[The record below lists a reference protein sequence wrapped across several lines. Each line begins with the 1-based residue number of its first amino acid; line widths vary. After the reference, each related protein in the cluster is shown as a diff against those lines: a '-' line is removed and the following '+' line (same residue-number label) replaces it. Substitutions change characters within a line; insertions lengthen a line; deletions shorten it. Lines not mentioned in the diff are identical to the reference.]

1 MRGVVYECLASFVKW
16 AEVGHALVRFLG
28 QKGVVT
34 IVPFFFGKGLFF
46 VETVKEAFSLQELR
60 FLKVKGG
67 YTVHLRRWSPRVNT
81 EVLGKFRGG
90 WIELRGLP
98 FHLWFEV
105 HLKKIVDQWGM
116 VIEIDWRTLK
126 LFDLSKVRVRILM
139 KERIVLPVLIEVIDG
154 GWVFTIS
161 ATMVGAE
168 DKRRVR
174 GMGESTQGGFESHS
188 WTCGRMLDEKAKCW
202 SLNGVVNG
210 IQGGVESQ
218 KDASDGTHGKRSVV
232 MGNSCIQ
239 PSSPFNLKSNKE
251 GNGSF
256 GPKLF
261 GEDCSRKGKAHSSFE
276 DWCRASNMV

>member
-1 MRGVVYECLASFVKW
+1 
-16 AEVGHALVRFLG
+16 
-28 QKGVVT
+28 
-34 IVPFFFGKGLFF
+34 
-46 VETVKEAFSLQELR
+46 
-60 FLKVKGG
+60 
-67 YTVHLRRWSPRVNT
+67 
-81 EVLGKFRGG
+81 
-90 WIELRGLP
+90 
-98 FHLWFEV
+98 
-105 HLKKIVDQWGM
+105 M

-139 KERIVLPVLIEVIDG
+139 KERIVLPALIEVING